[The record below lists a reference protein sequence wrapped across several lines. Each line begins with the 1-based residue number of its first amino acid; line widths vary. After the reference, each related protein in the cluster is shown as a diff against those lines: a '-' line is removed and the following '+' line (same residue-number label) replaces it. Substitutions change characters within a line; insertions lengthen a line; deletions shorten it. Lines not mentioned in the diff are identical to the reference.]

1 VEAVE
6 AAALELLEVWVVKVE
21 KVVVGINVAELILLL
36 KDFPCYSIKYELL
49 QHVICSAIFFYLFY
63 SMFKF
68 LSPKLLESK
77 AKALDSKCR
86 QNVKIIVG

>member
-1 VEAVE
+1 MVQATMVVKEVKEAKQEAGPVVEAVE

-49 QHVICSAIFFYLFY
+49 Q
-63 SMFKF
+63 
-68 LSPKLLESK
+68 
-77 AKALDSKCR
+77 
-86 QNVKIIVG
+86 